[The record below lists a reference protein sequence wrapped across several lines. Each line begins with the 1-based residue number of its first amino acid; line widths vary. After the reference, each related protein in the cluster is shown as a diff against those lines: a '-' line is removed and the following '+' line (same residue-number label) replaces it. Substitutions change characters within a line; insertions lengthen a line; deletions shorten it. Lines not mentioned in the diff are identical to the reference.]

1 MKRISCIVFLLL
13 VFFTS
18 VHAQEAAI
26 PPGDNLVVEGIPR
39 VSATLV
45 EAVSRYTEFR
55 RAAFLSWH
63 PSKREMLV
71 RTRFAETV
79 QVHQVQFPGGART
92 QLTFFS
98 DPVHGASYPPKDA
111 RWFVFS
117 KDTGGDE
124 FYQFYRYDLGTSD
137 VTLLTDGKSRNTS
150 AVFSNSGER
159 LAYSSTR
166 RNG

>member
-1 MKRISCIVFLLL
+1 
-13 VFFTS
+13 
-18 VHAQEAAI
+18 HAQEAAI
-26 PPGDNLVVEGIPR
+26 PPGDNLVVEGIPK
-39 VSATLV
+39 VPATLA

-79 QVHQVQFPGGART
+79 QVHQLQLPGGART

-98 DPVHGASYPPKDA
+98 DPGHSASYPPPDT

-117 KDTGGDE
+117 KDNGGRE
-124 FYQFYRYDLGTSD
+124 
-137 VTLLTDGKSRNTS
+137 LTQ
-150 AVFSNSGER
+150 SNPFAG
-159 LAYSSTR
+159 
-166 RNG
+166 